1 MESVKT
7 GKTNKVGKNTEM
19 AHTKTNKET
28 HFKQVSAITNRIR
41 SIGGIFTKIAKKVR
55 ELVKKHPKKSS
66 AALVVLTPVAC
77 KRAKELDDKVQ
88 DKSKQA
94 EKENKINWWKY
105 SGLTIATS
113 LLLAAC
119 SAGDIDKQI
128 ELEQEKQ
135 KTEQE
140 KKEAENARDR
150 ANKSEIELE
159 QERQKTNKSGIEL
172 ANSQIKAEQERQK
185 TEQEKQKANKSEI
198 ELEQQKQKTINTQRD
213 LIKEQKDFIKET
225 EQNCQEK
232 HGQLFIKRARIKTG
246 ITTGIAIE
254 IEAEC
259 KTPKP
264 TKTNQTPIQPKHLPN
279 SKHPHSQRGS
289 KAQELIAY
297 LLFEQKDFIIETEQ
311 KCQEKHNQFF
321 IKKAGI
327 KGGAI
332 EVEAECKTPKPTK
345 TNQTPIQPKHLPNSK
360 QPHSQRGSKAQELI
374 AYLQKELESLP
385 YSQKAIAKQVDFYKP
400 SSIAYLE
407 LDPRDFKVTEEWQNE
422 NLKIRSKAQAK
433 MLEMR
438 KPQANLSPSQS
449 FLFVQRIFA
458 DINKEI
464 EAAANTEKKAEKV
477 GYGYSKR
484 V

>member
-1 MESVKT
+1 MKSVKT

-19 AHTKTNKET
+19 ANTKTNKET
-28 HFKQVSAITNRIR
+28 HFKQVSAITNTLK

-55 ELVKKHPKKSS
+55 ELVKKHPKKSN
-66 AALVVLTPVAC
+66 AALVVLTHVAC
-77 KRAKELDDKVQ
+77 KKAKELDDKVQ

-94 EKENKINWWKY
+94 EKENQINWWKY

-119 SAGDIDKQI
+119 STGDIDKQI

-135 KTEQE
+135 KANKSGIELEQERQKTEQE
-140 KKEAENARDR
+140 KQK

-213 LIKEQKDFIKET
+213 LIKEQKDLVKKA
-225 EQNCQEK
+225 EQNCQEN
-232 HGQLFIKRARIKTG
+232 HGQFFIKKLGIKG
-246 ITTGIAIE
+246 GIAIE

-264 TKTNQTPIQPKHLPN
+264 
-279 SKHPHSQRGS
+279 
-289 KAQELIAY
+289 A
-297 LLFEQKDFIIETEQ
+297 
-311 KCQEKHNQFF
+311 
-321 IKKAGI
+321 
-327 KGGAI
+327 
-332 EVEAECKTPKPTK
+332 K

-360 QPHSQRGSKAQELI
+360 QPRSQRGSKAQELI

-438 KPQANLSPSQS
+438 NPQAHLSTSQS
-449 FLFVQRIFA
+449 LLFVQKIFA
-458 DINKEI
+458 DISKEI
-464 EAAANTEKKAEKV
+464 KVVANTEKKVEKA

-484 V
+484 M

>member
-7 GKTNKVGKNTEM
+7 GKTNKVGKNTEITS
-19 AHTKTNKET
+19 TKANKEA
-28 HFKQVSAITNRIR
+28 HFKQASAITNIIR

-55 ELVKKHPKKSS
+55 GLVKKHPKKSRV
-66 AALVVLTPVAC
+66 ALVVLTHVAC
-77 KRAKELDDKVQ
+77 KKAEELDDKVQ

-94 EKENKINWWKY
+94 EKENQINWWKY
-105 SGLTIATS
+105 SGLTIVTS

-119 SAGDIDKQI
+119 NAGDIDKQI

-135 KTEQE
+135 EANKSGIELEQERQKTEQE
-140 KKEAENARDR
+140 RQKT
-150 ANKSEIELE
+150 NKSGIELE

-185 TEQEKQKANKSEI
+185 TEQEKQKANKSAI

-232 HGQLFIKRARIKTG
+232 HGQLFIKKARIKTG

-264 TKTNQTPIQPKHLPN
+264 
-279 SKHPHSQRGS
+279 
-289 KAQELIAY
+289 A
-297 LLFEQKDFIIETEQ
+297 
-311 KCQEKHNQFF
+311 
-321 IKKAGI
+321 
-327 KGGAI
+327 
-332 EVEAECKTPKPTK
+332 K

-360 QPHSQRGSKAQELI
+360 QPRSQRGSKAQELI

-407 LDPRDFKVTEEWQNE
+407 LDPRDFNATEEWQKE

-438 KPQANLSPSQS
+438 SLKPDPQAHLSTSQS
-449 FLFVQRIFA
+449 LLFVQKIFA
-458 DINKEI
+458 DVNKEI
-464 EAAANTEKKAEKV
+464 EATANTEKKVEKA

>member
-1 MESVKT
+1 MESVKI

-19 AHTKTNKET
+19 ANTKANKET
-28 HFKQVSAITNRIR
+28 HFKQMSAITNRLK

-55 ELVKKHPKKSS
+55 ELFKKHPKKSNV
-66 AALVVLTPVAC
+66 ALVVLTHVAC
-77 KRAKELDDKVQ
+77 KKAKELDDKVQ

-119 SAGDIDKQI
+119 SVGDVSEQI
-128 ELEQEKQ
+128 EL
-135 KTEQE
+135 EQE

-150 ANKSEIELE
+150 ANKSGIELE
-159 QERQKTNKSGIEL
+159 QE
-172 ANSQIKAEQERQK
+172 
-185 TEQEKQKANKSEI
+185 
-198 ELEQQKQKTINTQRD
+198 KQKT
-213 LIKEQKDFIKET
+213 IKEQKDFIKDL
-225 EQNCQEK
+225 EQNCKEN
-232 HGQLFIKRARIKTG
+232 HGQFFIEKGGIKAGIGG
-246 ITTGIAIE
+246 ITIE
-254 IEAEC
+254 AEAEC

-264 TKTNQTPIQPKHLPN
+264 AKTNQTP
-279 SKHPHSQRGS
+279 
-289 KAQELIAY
+289 
-297 LLFEQKDFIIETEQ
+297 
-311 KCQEKHNQFF
+311 
-321 IKKAGI
+321 
-327 KGGAI
+327 
-332 EVEAECKTPKPTK
+332 KPAK

-385 YSQKAIAKQVDFYKP
+385 YSQKAIAKQVDFYRP

-407 LDPRDFKVTEEWQNE
+407 LDPRDFKVTEEWQKE

-438 KPQANLSPSQS
+438 NPQAHLSPFQS
-449 FLFVQRIFA
+449 FSILQNIVA

-464 EAAANTEKKAEKV
+464 EAAANTEKKAEKA

>member
-7 GKTNKVGKNTEM
+7 GRTNKVGKNTEM
-19 AHTKTNKET
+19 ANTKANKET
-28 HFKQVSAITNRIR
+28 HFKQVSVITNTLR
-41 SIGGIFTKIAKKVR
+41 SIGGIFTKIVKKVR
-55 ELVKKHPKKSS
+55 ELFKKHPKKSKV
-66 AALVVLTPVAC
+66 ALVVLTHAAC

-94 EKENKINWWKY
+94 EKENQINWWKY

-119 SAGDIDKQI
+119 NAGDIDKQI

-135 KTEQE
+135 KANKSGIELEQERQKTEQE
-140 KKEAENARDR
+140 KQK

-232 HGQLFIKRARIKTG
+232 HGQLFIKKTRIKTG

-279 SKHPHSQRGS
+279 SK
-289 KAQELIAY
+289 
-297 LLFEQKDFIIETEQ
+297 
-311 KCQEKHNQFF
+311 
-321 IKKAGI
+321 
-327 KGGAI
+327 
-332 EVEAECKTPKPTK
+332 
-345 TNQTPIQPKHLPNSK
+345 
-360 QPHSQRGSKAQELI
+360 QPHSQRGSKAQEFI

-385 YSQKAIAKQVDFYKP
+385 YSQKTIAKQVNFYKP

-438 KPQANLSPSQS
+438 KPQANLSTSQS
-449 FLFVQRIFA
+449 LLFVQKIFA

-464 EAAANTEKKAEKV
+464 KVVANTEKEAEKA

>member
-7 GKTNKVGKNTEM
+7 GKTNKVGKNTET
-19 AHTKTNKET
+19 ANAKANKET
-28 HFKQVSAITNRIR
+28 HFKQANAITNTLR
-41 SIGGIFTKIAKKVR
+41 SISGIFTKIVKKVR
-55 ELVKKHPKKSS
+55 ELVKKHPEKSS
-66 AALVVLTPVAC
+66 AALVVLTHVAC
-77 KRAKELDDKVQ
+77 KKAKELDDKVQ

-94 EKENKINWWKY
+94 EKENQIKWWKY
-105 SGLTIATS
+105 SGLTIAAS

-119 SAGDIDKQI
+119 SAGDVSEQI

-140 KKEAENARDR
+140 QQKTEQERQK

-232 HGQLFIKRARIKTG
+232 HGQLFIKKARIKTG

-264 TKTNQTPIQPKHLPN
+264 TKTNQTPIQPKH
-279 SKHPHSQRGS
+279 
-289 KAQELIAY
+289 
-297 LLFEQKDFIIETEQ
+297 F
-311 KCQEKHNQFF
+311 
-321 IKKAGI
+321 
-327 KGGAI
+327 
-332 EVEAECKTPKPTK
+332 
-345 TNQTPIQPKHLPNSK
+345 PNSK
-360 QPHSQRGSKAQELI
+360 QPRSQRGSKAQELI

-385 YSQKAIAKQVDFYKP
+385 YSQKAVAKQVDFYKP

-407 LDPRDFKVTEEWQNE
+407 LDPRDFKVTEEWQKE

-438 KPQANLSPSQS
+438 NPQAHLSASQS
-449 FLFVQRIFA
+449 LLFVQKIFA
-458 DINKEI
+458 DVNKEI
-464 EAAANTEKKAEKV
+464 EAVANTEKKAEKA

-484 V
+484 M

>member
-19 AHTKTNKET
+19 ANTKANKET
-28 HFKQVSAITNRIR
+28 HFKQVSAITNTLR
-41 SIGGIFTKIAKKVR
+41 SIGRIFTKIAKKVR
-55 ELVKKHPKKSS
+55 GLVKKHPKKSK
-66 AALVVLTPVAC
+66 AALVVLTHVAC
-77 KRAKELDDKVQ
+77 KKAKELDDKVQ

-94 EKENKINWWKY
+94 EKENQINWWKY
-105 SGLTIATS
+105 SGLTIAAS

-119 SAGDIDKQI
+119 SAGDVSEQI

-140 KKEAENARDR
+140 QQKTEQERQK
-150 ANKSEIELE
+150 ANRSGIELE

-213 LIKEQKDFIKET
+213 LIKEQKDFIKYA
-225 EQNCQEK
+225 EQNCQE
-232 HGQLFIKRARIKTG
+232 
-246 ITTGIAIE
+246 
-254 IEAEC
+254 
-259 KTPKP
+259 
-264 TKTNQTPIQPKHLPN
+264 N
-279 SKHPHSQRGS
+279 
-289 KAQELIAY
+289 
-297 LLFEQKDFIIETEQ
+297 
-311 KCQEKHNQFF
+311 HNQFF
-321 IKKAGI
+321 IKKGGIKAGI
-327 KGGAI
+327 AGIAI

-360 QPHSQRGSKAQELI
+360 QPRSQRGSKAQELI

-385 YSQKAIAKQVDFYKP
+385 YSQKAIARQVDFYKP

-407 LDPRDFKVTEEWQNE
+407 LDPRDFKVTEEWQKE

-438 KPQANLSPSQS
+438 NPQAHLPTSQS
-449 FLFVQRIFA
+449 LSILQKIFA

-464 EAAANTEKKAEKV
+464 EAAANTERKAEKV

-484 V
+484 M

>member
-7 GKTNKVGKNTEM
+7 RKTNKVSKNTEV
-19 AHTKTNKET
+19 ANIKTNKGT
-28 HFKQVSAITNRIR
+28 HFKQVSAITNTLR
-41 SIGGIFTKIAKKVR
+41 SIGGIFTKIVKKVR
-55 ELVKKHPKKSS
+55 ELFKKHPKKSK
-66 AALVVLTPVAC
+66 AALVVLTHVAC

-94 EKENKINWWKY
+94 EKENQINWWKY

-119 SAGDIDKQI
+119 SVGDTDKQI

-135 KTEQE
+135 KANKSGIELEQERQKTEQE
-140 KKEAENARDR
+140 RQKT
-150 ANKSEIELE
+150 NKSEIELE

-232 HGQLFIKRARIKTG
+232 HGQLFIKKARIKTG

-279 SKHPHSQRGS
+279 SK
-289 KAQELIAY
+289 
-297 LLFEQKDFIIETEQ
+297 
-311 KCQEKHNQFF
+311 
-321 IKKAGI
+321 
-327 KGGAI
+327 
-332 EVEAECKTPKPTK
+332 
-345 TNQTPIQPKHLPNSK
+345 QPR
-360 QPHSQRGSKAQELI
+360 SQRGSKAQELI

-385 YSQKAIAKQVDFYKP
+385 YSQKAIAKQVNFYRP

-407 LDPRDFKVTEEWQNE
+407 LDPRDFNVTEEWQKE

-438 KPQANLSPSQS
+438 DLKPDPQAHLPTSQS
-449 FLFVQRIFA
+449 LLFVQKIFA
-458 DINKEI
+458 DVNKEI
-464 EAAANTEKKAEKV
+464 EAAANTEKKVEKA

>member
-1 MESVKT
+1 MKT
-7 GKTNKVGKNTEM
+7 GKTNKVGKNTEI
-19 AHTKTNKET
+19 ANTKTNKET

-55 ELVKKHPKKSS
+55 ELVKKHPKKNKV
-66 AALVVLTPVAC
+66 ALVVLTHVAC

-94 EKENKINWWKY
+94 EKENQINWWKY

-140 KKEAENARDR
+140 QQKTEQEKQK
-150 ANKSEIELE
+150 ANKSGIELEQEKQKANKSGIELE

-279 SKHPHSQRGS
+279 SK
-289 KAQELIAY
+289 
-297 LLFEQKDFIIETEQ
+297 
-311 KCQEKHNQFF
+311 
-321 IKKAGI
+321 
-327 KGGAI
+327 
-332 EVEAECKTPKPTK
+332 
-345 TNQTPIQPKHLPNSK
+345 

-385 YSQKAIAKQVDFYKP
+385 YSQKAIAKQVNFYKP

-438 KPQANLSPSQS
+438 NPQANLSTSQS
-449 FLFVQRIFA
+449 LSILQNIVA

-464 EAAANTEKKAEKV
+464 EAS
-477 GYGYSKR
+477 G
-484 V
+484 

>member
-19 AHTKTNKET
+19 ANTKTNKET
-28 HFKQVSAITNRIR
+28 HFKQANAITNIIR
-41 SIGGIFTKIAKKVR
+41 SIGGFFTKIMKKVR
-55 ELVKKHPKKSS
+55 ELVKKHPKKSN
-66 AALVVLTPVAC
+66 AALVVLTHVAC

-94 EKENKINWWKY
+94 EKENQINWWKY

-119 SAGDIDKQI
+119 SSGDIDKQI

-135 KTEQE
+135 EANKSGIELEQQRQKTEQE
-140 KKEAENARDR
+140 RQKT
-150 ANKSEIELE
+150 NKSEIELE

-232 HGQLFIKRARIKTG
+232 HGQLFIKKTRIKG
-246 ITTGIAIE
+246 GIAIE

-264 TKTNQTPIQPKHLPN
+264 
-279 SKHPHSQRGS
+279 
-289 KAQELIAY
+289 A
-297 LLFEQKDFIIETEQ
+297 
-311 KCQEKHNQFF
+311 
-321 IKKAGI
+321 
-327 KGGAI
+327 
-332 EVEAECKTPKPTK
+332 K

-360 QPHSQRGSKAQELI
+360 QPHSQRGSKVQELI

-407 LDPRDFKVTEEWQNE
+407 LDPRDFNVTEEWQKE

-438 KPQANLSPSQS
+438 NVKPDPQAHLSTSQS
-449 FLFVQRIFA
+449 LLL
-458 DINKEI
+458 
-464 EAAANTEKKAEKV
+464 
-477 GYGYSKR
+477 
-484 V
+484 

>member
-1 MESVKT
+1 MKSVKT

-19 AHTKTNKET
+19 ANTKTNKET
-28 HFKQVSAITNRIR
+28 HFKQMSAITNRLK
-41 SIGGIFTKIAKKVR
+41 SIGGFFTKIVKKVR
-55 ELVKKHPKKSS
+55 ELIKKHPEKSS
-66 AALVVLTPVAC
+66 AALVVLTHVAC
-77 KRAKELDDKVQ
+77 KKAKELDDKVQ

-94 EKENKINWWKY
+94 EKENQINWWKY

-119 SAGDIDKQI
+119 NVGDIDKQI

-135 KTEQE
+135 K
-140 KKEAENARDR
+140 
-150 ANKSEIELE
+150 ANKSGIELE

-213 LIKEQKDFIKET
+213 LIKEQKDLVKKA
-225 EQNCQEK
+225 EQNCQEN
-232 HGQLFIKRARIKTG
+232 HSQLFIKKTRIKTG

-254 IEAEC
+254 I
-259 KTPKP
+259 
-264 TKTNQTPIQPKHLPN
+264 
-279 SKHPHSQRGS
+279 
-289 KAQELIAY
+289 
-297 LLFEQKDFIIETEQ
+297 
-311 KCQEKHNQFF
+311 
-321 IKKAGI
+321 
-327 KGGAI
+327 
-332 EVEAECKTPKPTK
+332 EAECKTPKPTK

-449 FLFVQRIFA
+449 LLFVQKIFA

-464 EAAANTEKKAEKV
+464 EATANTEKK
-477 GYGYSKR
+477 
-484 V
+484 

>member
-1 MESVKT
+1 MGSVKT
-7 GKTNKVGKNTEM
+7 GKEKKVFKNTEM

-28 HFKQVSAITNRIR
+28 HFKQVGAITNILR

-55 ELVKKHPKKSS
+55 ELVKKHPKKSNV
-66 AALVVLTPVAC
+66 ALVVLTHVAC
-77 KRAKELDDKVQ
+77 KKAKELDDKVQ

-119 SAGDIDKQI
+119 SVGDIDKQI
-128 ELEQEKQ
+128 EL
-135 KTEQE
+135 EQE

-150 ANKSEIELE
+150 ANKSGIELE
-159 QERQKTNKSGIEL
+159 QE
-172 ANSQIKAEQERQK
+172 
-185 TEQEKQKANKSEI
+185 
-198 ELEQQKQKTINTQRD
+198 KQKTIKT
-213 LIKEQKDFIKET
+213 QKDFIKDL
-225 EQNCQEK
+225 EQNCKEN
-232 HGQLFIKRARIKTG
+232 HGQFFIEKGGVKAGIDG
-246 ITTGIAIE
+246 IT
-254 IEAEC
+254 IEAEA
-259 KTPKP
+259 K
-264 TKTNQTPIQPKHLPN
+264 
-279 SKHPHSQRGS
+279 
-289 KAQELIAY
+289 
-297 LLFEQKDFIIETEQ
+297 
-311 KCQEKHNQFF
+311 
-321 IKKAGI
+321 
-327 KGGAI
+327 
-332 EVEAECKTPKPTK
+332 CKTPKPTK

-438 KPQANLSPSQS
+438 KTQANLSPFQS
-449 FLFVQRIFA
+449 FSILQNIVA

-464 EAAANTEKKAEKV
+464 EAAANTEKKAEKA

-484 V
+484 M

>member
-7 GKTNKVGKNTEM
+7 GRTNKVGKNAET
-19 AHTKTNKET
+19 ANTKANKET
-28 HFKQVSAITNRIR
+28 HFKQVSAITNTLR

-55 ELVKKHPKKSS
+55 ELVKKHPKKSKV
-66 AALVVLTPVAC
+66 ALVVLTHAAC

-135 KTEQE
+135 KANKSGIELEQERQKTEQE
-140 KKEAENARDR
+140 KQK

-232 HGQLFIKRARIKTG
+232 HGQLFIKKTRIKTG

-264 TKTNQTPIQPKHLPN
+264 
-279 SKHPHSQRGS
+279 
-289 KAQELIAY
+289 A
-297 LLFEQKDFIIETEQ
+297 
-311 KCQEKHNQFF
+311 
-321 IKKAGI
+321 
-327 KGGAI
+327 
-332 EVEAECKTPKPTK
+332 K

-360 QPHSQRGSKAQELI
+360 QPHSQRGLKAQELI

-438 KPQANLSPSQS
+438 KPQAHLPTSQS
-449 FLFVQRIFA
+449 LLFVQKIFA

-464 EAAANTEKKAEKV
+464 KIVANTEKKAEKV

-484 V
+484 M

>member
-7 GKTNKVGKNTEM
+7 GKTNKVGKNAEI
-19 AHTKTNKET
+19 ANTKINKET
-28 HFKQVSAITNRIR
+28 HFKQVNAITNIIR
-41 SIGGIFTKIAKKVR
+41 SIGGFFTKIAKRVR
-55 ELVKKHPKKSS
+55 ELVKKHPKKSN
-66 AALVVLTPVAC
+66 AALVVLTHVVC
-77 KRAKELDDKVQ
+77 KKAKELDDKVQ

-94 EKENKINWWKY
+94 EKENQINWWKY
-105 SGLTIATS
+105 SGLTITAS

-135 KTEQE
+135 E
-140 KKEAENARDR
+140 
-150 ANKSEIELE
+150 ANKSGIELE

-172 ANSQIKAEQERQK
+172 EQERQK
-185 TEQEKQKANKSEI
+185 TEQERQKTNKSEIELANSQIKVEQEKQKANKSEI

-232 HGQLFIKRARIKTG
+232 HGQLFIKKARIKTG

-264 TKTNQTPIQPKHLPN
+264 TKTNQTPIQPKHLPS
-279 SKHPHSQRGS
+279 SKQPRSQRGS
-289 KAQELIAY
+289 KAQELI
-297 LLFEQKDFIIETEQ
+297 T
-311 KCQEKHNQFF
+311 
-321 IKKAGI
+321 
-327 KGGAI
+327 
-332 EVEAECKTPKPTK
+332 
-345 TNQTPIQPKHLPNSK
+345 
-360 QPHSQRGSKAQELI
+360 
-374 AYLQKELESLP
+374 YLQKELESLP

-407 LDPRDFKVTEEWQNE
+407 LDPRDFNVAEEWQKE

-438 KPQANLSPSQS
+438 SLKPDSQAHLSTSQS
-449 FLFVQRIFA
+449 LLFVQKIFA
-458 DINKEI
+458 DVSKEI
-464 EAAANTEKKAEKV
+464 EAAANTEKKVEKA

-484 V
+484 M

>member
-1 MESVKT
+1 M
-7 GKTNKVGKNTEM
+7 
-19 AHTKTNKET
+19 T
-28 HFKQVSAITNRIR
+28 H
-41 SIGGIFTKIAKKVR
+41 
-55 ELVKKHPKKSS
+55 
-66 AALVVLTPVAC
+66 VVC
-77 KRAKELDDKVQ
+77 RKAKELDDKVQ

-94 EKENKINWWKY
+94 EKENQINWWKY

-119 SAGDIDKQI
+119 NVGDIDKQI

-135 KTEQE
+135 KANKSGIELEQERQKTEQE
-140 KKEAENARDR
+140 RQKT
-150 ANKSEIELE
+150 NKSEIELE

-232 HGQLFIKRARIKTG
+232 HGQLFIKKTRITTG
-246 ITTGIAIE
+246 VTTGIAIE

-264 TKTNQTPIQPKHLPN
+264 
-279 SKHPHSQRGS
+279 
-289 KAQELIAY
+289 A
-297 LLFEQKDFIIETEQ
+297 
-311 KCQEKHNQFF
+311 
-321 IKKAGI
+321 
-327 KGGAI
+327 
-332 EVEAECKTPKPTK
+332 K

-360 QPHSQRGSKAQELI
+360 QPRSQRGSKAQELI

-407 LDPRDFKVTEEWQNE
+407 LDPRDFNATEEWQKE

-438 KPQANLSPSQS
+438 SLKPDPQAHLPTSQS
-449 FLFVQRIFA
+449 LLLVQKIFA
-458 DINKEI
+458 DVSKEI
-464 EAAANTEKKAEKV
+464 KVVANTEKKVEKA

-484 V
+484 M